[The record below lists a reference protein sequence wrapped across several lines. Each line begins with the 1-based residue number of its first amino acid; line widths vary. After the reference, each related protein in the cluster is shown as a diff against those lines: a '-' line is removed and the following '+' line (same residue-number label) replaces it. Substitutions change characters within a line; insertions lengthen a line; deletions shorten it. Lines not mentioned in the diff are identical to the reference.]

1 MPVLR
6 EFMPQAATSL
16 RSVALLTVLTLG
28 QMGLQFGFQIL
39 LARQFGTESDMDA
52 FIAALTLPMV
62 ISGILAGALAAA
74 YVPVFVETQQRAS
87 ESAAWSMGTQVTCWL
102 FFLTVAIW
110 QTAKHL
116 AEPWMQT
123 LHPGFDDEQVLR
135 TAELFRILSSLIV
148 WNTLGGLARAWNHC
162 LGRFAVSGLAGVI
175 GNAVTLAVVWQRA
188 GTGGMESVAQA
199 VSIGAIVA
207 FGLQTPCI
215 EMVSRGWPVTP
226 ESQAALRRCC
236 VLMLPLLILLAL
248 TQLDPLLDRYLTSKL
263 SPGSVSQLGYATRLA
278 AAVLTLSTSGLA
290 VVAFPALARHAAERD
305 DDKLRAEIAAA
316 LRFLMLLLVPVIAA
330 LMWFGQPLIRDLLER
345 GRFSPDDTRVV
356 AVTLMV
362 LCGMIVG
369 GSLGEVAA
377 KVFFSRQNTRT
388 PMIVGLIGFGIC
400 VALKFAWVRTSGV
413 VGLAAATSAFY
424 LITAVTMLGLMAR
437 QLGLGIFRGVLG
449 TLLRAAVGSAAAVG
463 LGQLVLR
470 TSLPCPSLWGAA
482 AGGIALLA
490 VLLLLRDEVA
500 WRAVRVLFPVRTQ
513 ERSP

>member
-1 MPVLR
+1 
-6 EFMPQAATSL
+6 MPQAATSL
-16 RSVALLTVLTLG
+16 RSVALLTLLTLG

-39 LARQFGTESDMDA
+39 LARQFGTEPDMDS
-52 FIAALTLPMV
+52 FVAALTLPTV

-74 YVPVFVETQQRAS
+74 FVPVFVETQQRAS
-87 ESAAWSMGTQVTCWL
+87 DSAAWSMGTQVTCWL
-102 FFLTVAIW
+102 FFLTVALW

-116 AEPWMQT
+116 AEPWMHA

-135 TAELFRILSSLIV
+135 TAELFQILSSLIV

-162 LGRFAVSGLAGVI
+162 LGRFAMSGLAGVI
-175 GNAVTLAVVWQRA
+175 GNGVTLAVVWQRA
-188 GTGGMESVAQA
+188 GTGGMGAVAQA
-199 VSIGAIVA
+199 VSIGAVVA
-207 FGLQTPCI
+207 FGLQMPWI
-215 EMVSRGWPVTP
+215 AMVSRGWPVTP
-226 ESQAALRRCC
+226 ESQAALRRCF
-236 VLMLPLLILLAL
+236 VLMLPLLLLLAL

-263 SPGSVSQLGYATRLA
+263 SQGSVSQLGYATRLA

-290 VVAFPALARHAAERD
+290 VVAFPALARHAADRD
-305 DDKLRAEIAAA
+305 DEKLRAEIAAA
-316 LRFLMLLLVPVIAA
+316 LRFLMLLLIPVVAA

-345 GRFSPDDTRVV
+345 GRFSPDDTRAV
-356 AVTLMV
+356 AVTLVV

-369 GSLGEVAA
+369 GSLGEVAT

-388 PMIVGLIGFGIC
+388 PVIVGLIGFSVG

-424 LITAVTMLGLMAR
+424 LINALTMLTLTAW

-449 TLLRAAVGSAAAVG
+449 TMLRVACGTAAAVG
-463 LGQLVLR
+463 IGQLVFR

-482 AGGIALLA
+482 AGGIGLLV

-500 WRAVRVLFPVRTQ
+500 WRAVRVLFPARTQ
-513 ERSP
+513 ESSP

>member
-1 MPVLR
+1 
-6 EFMPQAATSL
+6 MPQAATSL
-16 RSVALLTVLTLG
+16 RSVALLTMLTLG

-52 FIAALTLPMV
+52 FVAALTLPMV
-62 ISGILAGALAAA
+62 ISGILAGALASAF
-74 YVPVFVETQQRAS
+74 VPVFVETQQRAT

-102 FFLTVAIW
+102 FLLTMAIW

-123 LHPGFDDEQVLR
+123 LHPGFADEQVLR
-135 TAELFRILSSLIV
+135 TAELFRVLSSLIV

-162 LGRFAVSGLAGVI
+162 LGRFAVSGLAGVV

-188 GTGGMESVAQA
+188 GSGGMESVAQA

-207 FGLQTPCI
+207 FGLQMPWI
-215 EMVSRGWPVTP
+215 EMVSRGWSVTP
-226 ESQAALRRCC
+226 ESQAALRRCG
-236 VLMLPLLILLAL
+236 VLMLPLLLLLAL
-248 TQLDPLLDRYLTSKL
+248 TQLDPLLDRYLTSN
-263 SPGSVSQLGYATRLA
+263 SPGSISQLGYATRLA

-290 VVAFPALARHAAERD
+290 VVAFPALARHVAERD

-316 LRFLMLLLVPVIAA
+316 LRFLMLLLVPVVAA

-369 GSLGEVAA
+369 GSLGEVAS
-377 KVFFSRQNTRT
+377 KVFFSRQNTRI
-388 PMIVGLIGFGIC
+388 PVIVGLIGFGIG
-400 VALKFAWVRTSGV
+400 VALKFAWVRSSGI
-413 VGLAAATSAFY
+413 VGLAAATSVFY
-424 LITAVTMLGLMAR
+424 LINAVTMIGLAAW
-437 QLGLGIFRGVLG
+437 QLGFGIFHGVLG
-449 TLLRAAVGSAAAVG
+449 TLARTAAGTAAAVG

-500 WRAVRVLFPVRTQ
+500 WRAVRVLFPARTQ

>member
-1 MPVLR
+1 
-6 EFMPQAATSL
+6 MPQAATSL

-52 FIAALTLPMV
+52 FVAALTLPMV
-62 ISGILAGALAAA
+62 ISGILAGALASAF
-74 YVPVFVETQQRAS
+74 VPVFIETRQRAT
-87 ESAAWSMGTQVTCWL
+87 ESAAWSMGTQATCWL
-102 FFLTVAIW
+102 FFLTVAVW
-110 QTAKHL
+110 QSAKHF

-123 LHPGFDDEQVLR
+123 LQPGFDDEQVLR
-135 TAELFRILSSLIV
+135 TGELFRILSSLII

-175 GNAVTLAVVWQRA
+175 GNAVTLAVVWQRSGA
-188 GTGGMESVAQA
+188 GGMESVAQA

-207 FGLQTPCI
+207 FGLQMPWI

-226 ESQAALRRCC
+226 ESQAALRRCGI
-236 VLMLPLLILLAL
+236 LMLPLLILLAL

-290 VVAFPALARHAAERD
+290 VVAFPALARHAAEHD

-316 LRFLMLLLVPVIAA
+316 LRFLMLLLVPVVAA
-330 LMWFGQPLIRDLLER
+330 LIWFGQPLIRDLLER

-356 AVTLMV
+356 AMTLTV

-369 GSLGEVAA
+369 GSLGEVAS

-388 PMIVGLIGFGIC
+388 PVIVGLFGFGFG

-413 VGLAAATSAFY
+413 TGLAAATSAFY
-424 LITAVTMLGLMAR
+424 LLNALTMLGLIAW
-437 QLGLGIFRGVLG
+437 QLGLGVFRGVLG
-449 TLLRAAVGSAAAVG
+449 TLVRTVAGTAAAIG
-463 LGQLVLR
+463 LGQLVMR

-482 AGGIALLA
+482 VGGIAMLA

-500 WRAVRVLFPVRTQ
+500 WRAFRVLFPARTQ